1 MEKEELI
8 DNLKAQ
14 IIRQLNLDVDPD
26 LINGESPIFKN
37 SGLGLD
43 SIDDLELV
51 ALLGRNYGIKVGYLE
66 DIQKKFKTLNSLADF
81 IIKESVEQ
89 T

>member
-14 IIRQLNLDVDPD
+14 IIRQLNLDIDPD
-26 LINGESPIFKN
+26 FINGDSPIFKD

-51 ALLGRNYGIKVGYLE
+51 ALLGRNYDIKVRYSE
-66 DIQKKFKTLNSLADF
+66 DIQEKFKTLNSLADY
-81 IIKESVEQ
+81 IIKESTVQ

>member
-8 DNLKAQ
+8 DNLKVQ
-14 IIRQLNLDVDPD
+14 IIRQLNLDINPD
-26 LINGESPIFKN
+26 LIDGESPIFKD

-51 ALLGRNYGIKVGYLE
+51 ALLGRNYGIKVGYSE
-66 DIQKKFKTLNSLADF
+66 NIKKKFKTLNSLADY
-81 IIKESVEQ
+81 IIKESIEH